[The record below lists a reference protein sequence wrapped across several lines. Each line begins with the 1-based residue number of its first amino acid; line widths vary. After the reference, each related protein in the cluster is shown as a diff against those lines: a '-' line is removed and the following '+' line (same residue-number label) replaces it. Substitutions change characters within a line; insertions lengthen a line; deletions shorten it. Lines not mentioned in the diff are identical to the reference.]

1 MRDLYVYGAGG
12 HGKVVAD
19 LVLAAGR
26 ERLFG
31 FIDDCV
37 PPGSLVLGHPVH
49 GPWAWLASRAAHG
62 PVGIVL
68 GIGDNEVRARIAR
81 AVAGIGVEV
90 VTVVHPRATV
100 APSAALG
107 WGTVIMAGAVVNP
120 DARIGEGVIVNTGA
134 AVEHDVVVR
143 NYAHISSGAA
153 LGGGSELG
161 AYAHLGLGGVLLPG
175 VRVGASAIIGAGA
188 VVTRDISDHLIAVGV
203 PARVLRSVRADM
215 TPSARSL

>member
-1 MRDLYVYGAGG
+1 MREVYVYGAGG

-19 LVLAAGR
+19 LLLAAG
-26 ERLFG
+26 EEPISG
-31 FIDDCV
+31 FIDDGV
-37 PPGSLVLGHPVH
+37 PPGGLVLGHPVH
-49 GPWAWLASRAAHG
+49 GPWAWLTSRAAHG

-68 GIGDNEVRARIAR
+68 GIGDNEVRARIAS

-90 VTVVHPRATV
+90 LTVVHPRATV

-107 WGTVIMAGAVVNP
+107 GGTVIMAGAVVNP

-134 AVEHDVVVR
+134 VVEHDVVVGT
-143 NYAHISSGAA
+143 YAHVSSGAA

-188 VVTRDISDHLIAVGV
+188 VVTRDIPDHVIAVGV
-203 PARVLRSVRADM
+203 PARVLRSIRDR
-215 TPSARSL
+215 T

>member
-19 LVLAAGR
+19 LLLAAGP
-26 ERLFG
+26 ERLSG
-31 FIDDCV
+31 FIDDGV

-49 GPWAWLASRAAHG
+49 GPWAWLTSRAAHG
-62 PVGIVL
+62 PVAIVL

-81 AVAGIGVEV
+81 AVAGIVEV
-90 VTVVHPRATV
+90 LTVVHPRAIV

-107 WGTVIMAGAVVNP
+107 WGAVIMAGAVVNP

-134 AVEHDVVVR
+134 VVEHDVVVGT
-143 NYAHISSGAA
+143 YAHVSSRAA

-161 AYAHLGLGGVLLPG
+161 PYAHLGLGGVLLPG

-188 VVTRDISDHLIAVGV
+188 VVTRDIPDHVIAVGV
-203 PARVLRSVRADM
+203 PARVLRSIRADM
-215 TPSARSL
+215 TPSGRGL